1 MSSLSGNPLVEAMAN
16 VAVAAAM
23 ISNAIVELEAPS
35 ENTHIY
41 RTMTENLQDPIKA
54 AKALALKVF
63 VIETFATAAFA
74 MEVLAMDVLAVETL
88 AMEAAMEALA
98 LGVAM
103 EYFATIAAM
112 DVAAQPA

>member
-1 MSSLSGNPLVEAMAN
+1 MAN

-41 RTMTENLQDPIKA
+41 RTMTENSQDPIKA
-54 AKALALKVF
+54 AK
-63 VIETFATAAFA
+63 ETFATAAFA
-74 MEVLAMDVLAVETL
+74 MEVLAMHVLVVETP